1 MKIAHICQ
9 SYPPM
14 VSGQSFMVERLARG
28 AHGLGHEVMVISASD
43 QKEPYTT
50 VTHGIHLVRL
60 TSWRNPLRV
69 GQRLTV
75 WGAGEMKT
83 ALQDFQADIVHLHD
97 PTNAGLAGIAAARAL
112 RIPVLLTAHAMPWL
126 INAYLPDMPAV
137 ARTVE
142 SISWAYARGVIRRC
156 DLVVAPS
163 LRAAR
168 EIHEE
173 TKVDV
178 RVVSNG
184 ADLSRFTDEPL
195 PSEEELALRQKFGI
209 PADVPIILHAG
220 RLDSDKN
227 VPAVVRAAARAMRKN
242 NAHLLLAGDGV
253 EREDLIELCKELGI
267 AERSHFPGFVD
278 SKTDLPKVFRMATLF
293 VTASEMEV
301 QSLVLLE
308 AIASGLPVVAVD
320 ATSVSEMVEH
330 GKSGYLVRSGDER
343 GMGAAIAKLLNNPDA
358 SSFGRRA
365 REIAEQHTLER
376 TFKGYDELYRE
387 VLAKRAAARERR
399 AGLLNL

>member
-28 AHGLGHEVMVISASD
+28 AVGLGHAVMVISASD
-43 QKEPYTT
+43 RKEAYQAES
-50 VTHGIHLVRL
+50 HGVQLVRL

-75 WGAGEMKT
+75 WGAGEMKA
-83 ALQDFQADIVHLHD
+83 ALQEFQADIVHLHD
-97 PTNAGLAGIAAARAL
+97 PTNSGLAGIAAARAL

-184 ADLSRFTDEPL
+184 ADLSRFTAEPL
-195 PSEEELALRQKFGI
+195 PAEEEAALRQKFGL
-209 PADVPIILHAG
+209 PAGAAVILHAG
-220 RLDSDKN
+220 RLDSEKN
-227 VPAVVRAAARAMRKN
+227 VPAVVRAAAQAMRQN
-242 NAHLLLAGDGV
+242 PQAHLLIAGDGV
-253 EREDLIELCKELGI
+253 ERQELIALCAELGI

-278 SKTDLPKVFRMATLF
+278 AESELPKVFRMADLF

-343 GMGAAIAKLLNNPDA
+343 GMTAAIIKLLNNQSA
-358 SSFGRRA
+358 SSFSARA

-387 VLAKRAAARERR
+387 VLAKRAARQRLRDTPA
-399 AGLLNL
+399 

>member
-28 AHGLGHEVMVISASD
+28 AVGLGHEVMVISASD
-43 QKEPYTT
+43 RKEPYRT
-50 VTHGIHLVRL
+50 VTNGVNLVRL

-75 WGAGEMKT
+75 WGAGEMKA
-83 ALQDFQADIVHLHD
+83 ALQEFQADIVHLHD
-97 PTNAGLAGIAAARAL
+97 PTNSGLAGIAAARAL

-142 SISWAYARGVIRRC
+142 SISWVYARGVIRRC

-184 ADLSRFTDEPL
+184 ADLSRFTAEPL
-195 PSEEELALRQKFGI
+195 PSEEEAALRQQFGL
-209 PADVPIILHAG
+209 PAGVPIILHAG
-220 RLDSDKN
+220 RLDADKN
-227 VPAVVRAAARAMRKN
+227 VPAVVRAAARAMRDN
-242 NAHLLLAGDGV
+242 PQVHLLVAGDGV
-253 EREDLIELCKELGI
+253 DRLELIELCAELGI

-278 SKTDLPKVFRMATLF
+278 AKTDLPKVFRMADLF

-330 GKSGYLVRSGDER
+330 GQSGYLVRSGDER
-343 GMGAAIAKLLNNPDA
+343 GMAAAITKLLNNQSA
-358 SSFGRRA
+358 SSFSQRA

-376 TFKGYDELYRE
+376 TFKGYDELYHE
-387 VLAKRAAARERR
+387 VIARRVERR
-399 AGLLNL
+399 RLRDSLL